1 MPKNVIAIAGATGA
15 VGLETL
21 RILEERKFPT
31 DEVRC
36 LASRRSV
43 GRTVRFRGQDL
54 PVKELTPESIQ
65 GAKFVFLAA
74 GGDLSKEYGPIAAKA
89 GAVAIDDS
97 STFRMDPGVPLV
109 VPEVNGDALRSHHGI
124 VSIPNCSTT
133 QLVIALKPLHDF
145 GRLTRVAA
153 TTFQSVSGAGLRAI
167 DEMKR
172 ETEAALAGRPF
183 QREIFP
189 HPIAFNAIPQIPQSK
204 AFGEGGYTTEEWKMM
219 KETRKILGLPDL
231 RITATCV
238 RVPVE
243 RGHSEAILLET
254 EKKISVAKA
263 RDLLSAMSGITVV
276 DDPASQAYP
285 LATSCAGKDPVY
297 VGRIREDT
305 SVPNGLHLW
314 IVSDNLRKGAALNA
328 VQIAEC
334 LL

>member
-1 MPKNVIAIAGATGA
+1 MPRNVIAIAGATGA

-21 RILEERKFPT
+21 RILEDRRFPT

-36 LASRRSV
+36 LASRRSAIV
-43 GRTVRFRGQDL
+43 
-54 PVKELTPESIQ
+54 
-65 GAKFVFLAA
+65 
-74 GGDLSKEYGPIAAKA
+74 AKA
-89 GAVAIDDS
+89 GGVAIDDS
-97 STFRMDPGVPLV
+97 STFRMDPEVPLV
-109 VPEVNGDALRSHHGI
+109 VPEVNRDALRSHRGI

-133 QLVIALKPLHDF
+133 QMVLALKPLHDF

-153 TTFQSVSGAGLRAI
+153 TTFQSVSGAGLRAV

-172 ETEAALAGRPF
+172 ETEAVLAGGAFR
-183 QREIFP
+183 REIFP

-219 KETRKILGLPDL
+219 KETRKILGIPDL

-238 RVPVE
+238 RIPVE
-243 RGHSEAILLET
+243 RGHSEAILVET
-254 EKKISVAKA
+254 EKKISAAQA
-263 RDLLSAMSGITVV
+263 RELLAAMPGIEVI
-276 DDPASQAYP
+276 DDPAAQSYP
-285 LATSCAGKDPVY
+285 LATSSAGRDPVA

-305 SVPNGLHLW
+305 SVPCGLHLW

-334 LL
+334 LLERGA